1 MGILVQCS
9 GALDKSTSY
18 IEETALYNNK
28 PLTSWI
34 EHEKYARLRI
44 ATLCIE
50 CVAYDAAIA
59 SCVNVMKTPSPFG

>member
-9 GALDKSTSY
+9 GALDKSALY
-18 IEETALYNNK
+18 IEETALYNNN

-44 ATLCIE
+44 ATLRIE
-50 CVAYDAAIA
+50 CGAYDAAIA
-59 SCVNVMKTPSPFG
+59 SWVNVMKTPSPFG